1 MGIERSGFS
10 SKLKRVFSIH
20 RLYGLLGPRAYT
32 VMMFSAIFF
41 TLTVKFFHSY
51 RTGMINEYFGWILA
65 DVAVLLGIEVILALV
80 CFRWPRSWVIRVA
93 CVVAAVV
100 CTWSVINAG
109 WVIRSGM
116 QILPTVFVSLFLDPI
131 TSLVTI
137 ITNIIDM
144 KVSAVILLVP
154 AAIAITFLFF
164 VLAKPLPPL
173 YNRKPFAARIIFSV
187 MLILIA
193 ILSRSALAKR
203 GSPSIASAGLHYNS
217 QFRAVK
223 TFFSAHPWRLTS
235 VDLANA
241 KRKIPAFDQVQIP
254 LRSKPKDYNVVII
267 ILEGIQYRKTSLRD
281 RQSNLTPYLA
291 DLAGQGAEFTSFRSS
306 LTHTTK
312 ALFGLLTGRYPSAFP
327 DIAEAV
333 PSVKPYASMAT
344 ILEDQLNFKTAFF
357 QSAKGNFES
366 RPSLVS
372 NLGFD
377 KFWSREDLDDPA
389 DFLGY
394 LGSDEFA
401 MVEPIV
407 KWIKSDEKPFFLTVL
422 CSVSHNPYE
431 VPEWFATPLGKPVER
446 YHQTISYTDKFI
458 ATLDSKLAELKL
470 GNKTVFCV
478 VGDHGEAF
486 GEHGMFGHIRIAFEE
501 LLHIPLIIR
510 APSLIEPGTR
520 ITKTASSIDLAPTLL
535 ALLGFETNSA
545 DFDGANALGPL
556 PDDRKVYFSGWLQ
569 ESPSGFVIANRKFLY
584 NPADKAV
591 SLYDLSADPHELIR
605 IELPGPQAQRIASE
619 IITWRK
625 SSIFQLNQERAGKKT
640 LFDSWQC
647 RWINRLAW
655 AKRYP
660 DVIK

>member
-1 MGIERSGFS
+1 M
-10 SKLKRVFSIH
+10 LSIP

-51 RTGMINEYFGWILA
+51 RTGMINEYLGWILA
-65 DVAVLLGIEVILALV
+65 DIAVLLGIEVILALV
-80 CFRWPRSWVIRVA
+80 CFRWPRSWVIRIA
-93 CVVAAVV
+93 CVIAAVV

-144 KVSAVILLVP
+144 KVAALILLVP
-154 AAIAITFLFF
+154 AAIAIIFFFF

-173 YNRKPFAARIIFSV
+173 YNRKPFAARIIVSV

-193 ILSRSALAKR
+193 VLTRSALARR

-223 TFFSAHPWRLTS
+223 TFFSADPWRLTS

-267 ILEGIQYRKTSLRD
+267 ILEGIQYRKTSLWD
-281 RQSNLTPYLA
+281 KQSNLTPYLS
-291 DLAGQGAEFTSFRSS
+291 DLAGQGVEFTNFRSS
-306 LTHTTK
+306 LNHTTK

-333 PSVKPYASMAT
+333 PAVKPYASMAT
-344 ILEDQLNFKTAFF
+344 ILENKLNFRTAFF

-377 KFWSREDLDDPA
+377 KFWSREDLADPA

-458 ATLDSKLAELKL
+458 AALDNKLKELNL
-470 GNKTVFCV
+470 ERETIFCV

-501 LLHIPLIIR
+501 LLHVPLIIR
-510 APSLIEPGTR
+510 APSLIKPE
-520 ITKTASSIDLAPTLL
+520 TKVKEAVSSVDLAPTLL
-535 ALLGFETNSA
+535 ALLGFDDNA
-545 DFDGANALGPL
+545 GGFDGINALGTVPN
-556 PDDRKVYFSGWLQ
+556 DRKVFFSGWLQ
-569 ESPSGFVIANRKFLY
+569 ESPAGFIIANRKFLY
-584 NPADKAV
+584 NPTDKAV
-591 SLYDLSADPHELIR
+591 SLYDLSADPNELIR

-625 SSIFQLNQERAGKKT
+625 DSIFKLNQERAGRKIF
-640 LFDSWQC
+640 FDFWQC

-655 AKRYP
+655 AKYYT
-660 DVIK
+660 DAIN

>member
-1 MGIERSGFS
+1 MRIELLKFS
-10 SKLKRVFSIH
+10 SRSKRVFSIP

-80 CFRWPRSWVIRVA
+80 CFRWPRSWVIRIA

-116 QILPTVFVSLFLDPI
+116 QILPTVFVSLFLDPV

-144 KVSAVILLVP
+144 KVAAVILLVP
-154 AAIAITFLFF
+154 AAVAVVFF
-164 VLAKPLPPL
+164 FIVLAKPLPPL
-173 YNRKPFAARIIFSV
+173 YNRKPFAARIIVCV
-187 MLILIA
+187 MFILIA
-193 ILSRSALAKR
+193 VLSRSALARR
-203 GSPSIASAGLHYNS
+203 GSPSIASTGLHYNS
-217 QFRAVK
+217 QLKALK
-223 TFFSAHPWRLTS
+223 SFFSADPWRLTS
-235 VDLANA
+235 VDLVNA

-254 LRSKPKDYNVVII
+254 LSSRPKDYNVVII
-267 ILEGIQYRKTSLRD
+267 ILEGVQYRMTSLGD

-291 DLAGQGAEFTSFRSS
+291 DLAGQGAEFTNFRSS

-312 ALFGLLTGRYPSAFP
+312 ALFGLLTGRFPSAFP

-333 PSVKPYASMAT
+333 PVVKPYSSMAT
-344 ILEDQLNFKTAFF
+344 ILEDQLNFRTAFF
-357 QSAKGNFES
+357 QSAKGNFEA

-377 KFWSREDLDDPA
+377 NFWSREDLDDQTA
-389 DFLGY
+389 FLGY
-394 LGSDEFA
+394 LGSDEFL

-407 KWIKSDEKPFFLTVL
+407 KWIKSDENPFFLTVM

-431 VPEWFATPLGKPVER
+431 VPEWFATPSGEPVER
-446 YHQTISYTDKFI
+446 YQQTISYTDKFI
-458 ATLDSKLAELKL
+458 AALDSKLTELNLEK
-470 GNKTVFCV
+470 KTVFCV

-486 GEHGMFGHIRIAFEE
+486 GEHGMFGHLRIGFEE
-501 LLHIPLIIR
+501 LLHVPLIIR
-510 APSLIEPGTR
+510 APSLVEPETR
-520 ITKTASSIDLAPTLL
+520 ITEAVSSVDLAPTLL
-535 ALLGFETNSA
+535 ALLGFDADAA
-545 DFDGANALGPL
+545 DFDGLNALGPM
-556 PDDRKVYFSGWLQ
+556 PDDRKVFFSGWLQ
-569 ESPSGFVIANRKFLY
+569 ESPAGFVIANRKFLY

-591 SLYDLSADPHELIR
+591 SLYDLSADPYELSR

-625 SSIFQLNQERAGKKT
+625 NSVFQLNQERAGRKI

-660 DVIK
+660 DVIN

>member
-1 MGIERSGFS
+1 MGIERSRFS
-10 SKLKRVFSIH
+10 SKLKRVFSIP

-65 DVAVLLGIEVILALV
+65 DIAVLLGIEVILALV
-80 CFRWPRSWVIRVA
+80 CFRWPRSWVIRIA

-109 WVIRSGM
+109 WVLRSGM
-116 QILPTVFVSLFLDPI
+116 QILPTVFVSLFLDPV
-131 TSLVTI
+131 TSLITI

-144 KVSAVILLVP
+144 KVAAVILLVP
-154 AAIAITFLFF
+154 AAVAIVFLFF

-173 YNRKPFAARIIFSV
+173 YNRKPFAARIIVCV
-187 MLILIA
+187 MFILIA
-193 ILSRSALAKR
+193 VLSRSALARR

-217 QFRAVK
+217 QLRAVK
-223 TFFSAHPWRLTS
+223 SFFSADPWRLTS
-235 VDLANA
+235 LDIATA

-254 LRSKPKDYNVVII
+254 LRSKAKDYNVVII
-267 ILEGIQYRKTSLRD
+267 ILEGVQYRKTSLGD

-291 DLAGQGAEFTSFRSS
+291 KMAGQGAEFTNFRSS

-312 ALFGLLTGRYPSAFP
+312 ALFGLLTGRFPSAFP

-333 PSVKPYASMAT
+333 PAVKPYASMAT
-344 ILEDQLNFKTAFF
+344 ILEDQLDFRTAFF

-377 KFWSREDLDDPA
+377 NFWSREDLDDPTA
-389 DFLGY
+389 FLGY
-394 LGSDEFA
+394 LGSDEFS

-407 KWIKSDEKPFFLTVL
+407 KWIESDEKPFFLTVL

-446 YHQTISYTDKFI
+446 YQQTISYTDKFI
-458 ATLDSKLAELKL
+458 AALDSKLTELDL
-470 GNKTVFCV
+470 GDKTVFCV

-501 LLHIPLIIR
+501 LLHVPLVIR
-510 APSLIEPGTR
+510 APSLVEPETR
-520 ITKTASSIDLAPTLL
+520 ITETVCSVDLAPTLL
-535 ALLGFETNSA
+535 ALFGFDASAA
-545 DFDGANALGPL
+545 DFDGVNAFGPV
-556 PDDRKVYFSGWLQ
+556 PDDRKVFFSGWLQ
-569 ESPSGFVIANRKFLY
+569 ESPAGFVIANRKFLY
-584 NPADKAV
+584 NPADRAV

-625 SSIFQLNQERAGKKT
+625 NSIFQLNQERAGRKI

-660 DVIK
+660 EVIN